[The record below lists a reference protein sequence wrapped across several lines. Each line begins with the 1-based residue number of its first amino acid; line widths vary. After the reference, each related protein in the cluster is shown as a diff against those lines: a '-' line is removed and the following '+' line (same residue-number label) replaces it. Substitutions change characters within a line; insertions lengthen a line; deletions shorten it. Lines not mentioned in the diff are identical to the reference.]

1 MVGFITGIL
10 FNLFCIVTSGLA
22 EWDTVGESL
31 DALALANHRPIHIV
45 GFAHPF
51 HLKLAFS
58 PKPISDDRAGQSMI
72 NYPAPPMQISRGP
85 QLNTPRVV
93 TVPAPTSATMAA
105 ESDLSSQP
113 PAPFD
118 VKAVEAEEAAYLEN
132 SGAAI
137 AGVKR
142 PRSPSPEPQPGS
154 SPTLDASSNVHQPP
168 KTPEEED
175 ENDGGGERHGDN
187 NPLETMASYN
197 ETAEAHQEGV
207 ARASS
212 SELSED
218 DATTGNDRFGEIRK
232 PDEKVEGNDNE
243 EDGIYLRKTVHQPP
257 ATPPSESPSSAS
269 YSPIGEGED

>member
-1 MVGFITGIL
+1 M
-10 FNLFCIVTSGLA
+10 A
-22 EWDTVGESL
+22 EWDTIGESL

-93 TVPAPTSATMAA
+93 TVPAPSVATSSTSENESSGAA
-105 ESDLSSQP
+105 

-118 VKAVEAEEAAYLEN
+118 VKAVEAEEAAYLAN
-132 SGAAI
+132 NNAQ
-137 AGVKR
+137 AGNKR
-142 PRSPSPEPQPGS
+142 TRTPPQPVDESVS
-154 SPTLDASSNVHQPP
+154 SRGLTSSLSSNILHHQPP

-175 ENDGGGERHGDN
+175 ESNENLVGAQQPDVSAFERTANLQQGHEDG
-187 NPLETMASYN
+187 
-197 ETAEAHQEGV
+197 
-207 ARASS
+207 ASS

-218 DATTGNDRFGEIRK
+218 ANDSRSRFR
-232 PDEKVEGNDNE
+232 DELKDPTALSKREADYRSGGE
-243 EDGIYLRKTVHQPP
+243 EDGGSKQFERIAVHQPP
-257 ATPPSESPSSAS
+257 ATPPSESPSSSS
-269 YSPIGEGED
+269 YSPVGDGEN